1 MINYFWNNYKFLSN
15 FYPCRVIMDG
25 LEYNSTEHA
34 YQAAKTLDS
43 KYRATIAAL
52 PGDKAAKAKR
62 MGSEKGMKKAGLEL
76 RPAWEEVKKDIMLD
90 LLRQKFRGDE
100 GLGKQLLLTHSHELI
115 EGNAWHD
122 NYWGSCLCSN
132 CKGFDGQNWLG
143 ILLMQVRQELMGD

>member
-1 MINYFWNNYKFLSN
+1 MVLNLFYILTYTGGKMINYFWNNYKFLSN

-62 MGSEKGMKKAGLEL
+62 MGSEKGRKLG
-76 RPAWEEVKKDIMLD
+76 WNCD
-90 LLRQKFRGDE
+90 LPGRKSR
-100 GLGKQLLLTHSHELI
+100 KI
-115 EGNAWHD
+115 
-122 NYWGSCLCSN
+122 SCLIYSDKN
-132 CKGFDGQNWLG
+132 SEEMRG
-143 ILLMQVRQELMGD
+143 